1 MKNLLLTTCVIL
13 ALAIPMPALAQ
24 GQQPPPTSKPT
35 QVPPSSTTPPVL
47 APPPPGQQRPATPPP
62 AGVPIAPSQP
72 GANVWTNIK
81 LDITIVD
88 SPGSG
93 PAVRKVLTLHIADG
107 RQGQVRSQSEQGLI
121 NVDAQVQTRSDG
133 KTILLGLSVEYR
145 QGASGSQFSESLQT
159 MIVDGKPMVLSQTAD
174 ASGDRKVSVE
184 VTATIQK
191 VS

>member
-1 MKNLLLTTCVIL
+1 MKKLLTTYLIL
-13 ALAIPMPALAQ
+13 ALAIPMLAQAQ
-24 GQQPPPTSKPT
+24 GQQPPPTSRPT
-35 QVPPSSTTPPVL
+35 QAPPASTTPPVL
-47 APPPPGQQRPATPPP
+47 APPGQQRPATPPP
-62 AGVPIAPSQP
+62 GAPTATYQP
-72 GANVWTNIK
+72 PATGWSNIK

-174 ASGDRKVSVE
+174 ASGDRKVAVE

-191 VS
+191 IS